1 MSQNQQTVLPELAPQ
16 IALRIAL
23 QALEAALRS
32 LDQGDLIEARD
43 AIWQGLTEIK
53 QK

>member
-1 MSQNQQTVLPELAPQ
+1 MKQPQTAPPELAPQ
-16 IALRIAL
+16 IALRIAI

-32 LDQGDLIEARD
+32 LDHGDLIEARD
-43 AIWQGLTEIK
+43 AIWQGLTAIK